1 MINEAP
7 FPKVFPKVIG
17 VSTPKG
23 GVGKTTTITGL
34 GLYLSRLGKKVLFI
48 DLDNIASLT
57 NNLQGA
63 DVRHAHL
70 SNVTDLFKDP
80 EDEAPITVSVISD
93 TIHLIQGDP
102 SISEINRSSDLT
114 IVTAL
119 QDNLERNVADI
130 ESYDYILIDTPAGN
144 GNPLL
149 ATLICAD
156 LIYSPIDLDH
166 NAIGSL
172 KELTKVL
179 KPVKRKLNPSLQW
192 GGFVINRVKTLV
204 SVLGKKVPHSLGDRA
219 IYEGLVTAY
228 GDTAL
233 LGVIGLRD
241 PIKAS
246 ISNGKWIS
254 GKDDSAQDASY
265 EFENFCKKVMEKI

>member
-1 MINEAP
+1 MVNEAP
-7 FPKVFPKVIG
+7 FPKVIG

-23 GVGKTTTITGL
+23 GVGKSTTITGL
-34 GLYLSRLGKKVLFI
+34 GLWLSLQGKKVLFI

-63 DVRHAHL
+63 EVRHEHL
-70 SNVTDLFKDP
+70 SNVTHLFKDP
-80 EDEAPITVSVISD
+80 EDEQAAPITVSVISD
-93 TIHLIQGDP
+93 NIHLIQGD
-102 SISEINRSSDLT
+102 SSVSEINRSNDLT

-119 QDNLERNVADI
+119 KDNLHMKVPNI

-144 GNPLL
+144 GNTLL

-179 KPVKRKLNPSLQW
+179 KPVKRGLNKNLQW

-219 IYEGLVTAY
+219 IYESLVSAY
-228 GDTAL
+228 GDVAL

-246 ISNGKWIS
+246 ISSGKWIS
-254 GKDDSAQDASY
+254 GKDGSAQDASY
-265 EFENFCKKVMEKI
+265 EFENFCKKLMEKI

>member
-1 MINEAP
+1 MTNEAP
-7 FPKVFPKVIG
+7 FPKVIG

-23 GVGKTTTITGL
+23 GVGKSTTITGL
-34 GLYLSRLGKKVLFI
+34 GLYLSLQSKKVLFI

-63 DVRHAHL
+63 EVRYEHL
-70 SNVTDLFKDP
+70 SNVTHLFKDP
-80 EDEAPITVSVISD
+80 EDEQAAPITVSVISD
-93 TIHLIQGDP
+93 NIHLIQGD
-102 SISEINRSSDLT
+102 SSVSEINRSNDLT

-119 QDNLERNVADI
+119 KDNLHMRVPNI

-144 GNPLL
+144 GNTLL

-179 KPVKRKLNPSLQW
+179 KPVKSGLNKNLQW

-219 IYEGLVTAY
+219 IYESLVTAY
-228 GDTAL
+228 GDVAL

-246 ISNGKWIS
+246 ISSGKWIS
-254 GKDDSAQDASY
+254 GKDGSAQDASF
-265 EFENFCKKVMEKI
+265 EFENFCKKLM

>member
-1 MINEAP
+1 MVNKAP
-7 FPKVFPKVIG
+7 FPKVIG

-23 GVGKTTTITGL
+23 GVGKSTTITGL
-34 GLYLSRLGKKVLFI
+34 GLWLSLQGKKVLFI

-63 DVRHAHL
+63 EVRHEHL
-70 SNVTDLFKDP
+70 SNVTHLFKDP
-80 EDEAPITVSVISD
+80 EDDQAAPITVSVISD
-93 TIHLIQGDP
+93 NIHLIQGD
-102 SISEINRSSDLT
+102 SSVSEINRSNDLT

-119 QDNLERNVADI
+119 KDNLHMKVPNI

-144 GNPLL
+144 GNTLL

-179 KPVKRKLNPSLQW
+179 KPVKRGLNKNLQW

-219 IYEGLVTAY
+219 IYESLVSAY
-228 GDTAL
+228 GDVAL

-246 ISNGKWIS
+246 ISSGKWIS

-265 EFENFCKKVMEKI
+265 EFENFCKKLMEKI

>member
-1 MINEAP
+1 MVNEAP
-7 FPKVFPKVIG
+7 FPKVIG

-23 GVGKTTTITGL
+23 GVGKSTTITGL
-34 GLYLSRLGKKVLFI
+34 GLWLSLQGKKVLFI

-63 DVRHAHL
+63 EVRYEHL
-70 SNVTDLFKDP
+70 SNVTHLFKDP
-80 EDEAPITVSVISD
+80 EDEQAAAITVSVISD
-93 TIHLIQGDP
+93 NIHLIQGD
-102 SISEINRSSDLT
+102 SSVSEINRSNDLT

-119 QDNLERNVADI
+119 KDNLHMKVPNI

-144 GNPLL
+144 GNTLL

-179 KPVKRKLNPSLQW
+179 KPVKRGLNKNLQW

-219 IYEGLVTAY
+219 IYESLVSAY
-228 GDTAL
+228 GDVAL

-246 ISNGKWIS
+246 ISSGKWIS

-265 EFENFCKKVMEKI
+265 EFENFCKKLMEKI

>member
-1 MINEAP
+1 MVNEAP
-7 FPKVFPKVIG
+7 FPKVIG

-23 GVGKTTTITGL
+23 GVGKSTTITGL
-34 GLYLSRLGKKVLFI
+34 GLWLSLQGKKVLFI

-63 DVRHAHL
+63 EVRYEHL
-70 SNVTDLFKDP
+70 SNVTHLFKDP
-80 EDEAPITVSVISD
+80 EDEQAAPITVSVISD
-93 TIHLIQGDP
+93 NIHLIQGD
-102 SISEINRSSDLT
+102 SSVSEINRSNDLT

-119 QDNLERNVADI
+119 KDNLHMKVPNI
-130 ESYDYILIDTPAGN
+130 EIYDYILIDTPAGN
-144 GNPLL
+144 GNTLL

-179 KPVKRKLNPSLQW
+179 KPVKRGLNKNLQW

-219 IYEGLVTAY
+219 IYESLVSAY
-228 GDTAL
+228 GDIAL

-246 ISNGKWIS
+246 ISSGKWIS

-265 EFENFCKKVMEKI
+265 EFENFCKKLMEKI

>member
-1 MINEAP
+1 MTNEAP
-7 FPKVFPKVIG
+7 FPKVIG

-23 GVGKTTTITGL
+23 GVGKSTTITGL
-34 GLYLSRLGKKVLFI
+34 GLYLSLQGKKVLFI

-63 DVRHAHL
+63 EVRYEHL
-70 SNVTDLFKDP
+70 SNVTHLFKDP
-80 EDEAPITVSVISD
+80 EDEQAAPITVSVISD
-93 TIHLIQGDP
+93 NIHLIQGD
-102 SISEINRSSDLT
+102 SSVSEINRSNDLT

-119 QDNLERNVADI
+119 KDNLHMRVPNI

-144 GNPLL
+144 GNTLL

-179 KPVKRKLNPSLQW
+179 KPVNRGLNKNLQW

-219 IYEGLVTAY
+219 IYESLVTAY
-228 GDTAL
+228 GDVAL

-246 ISNGKWIS
+246 ISSGKWIS
-254 GKDDSAQDASY
+254 GKDGSAQDASF
-265 EFENFCKKVMEKI
+265 EFENFCKKLMEKI

>member
-1 MINEAP
+1 MTNEAP
-7 FPKVFPKVIG
+7 FPKVIG

-23 GVGKTTTITGL
+23 GVGKSTTITGL
-34 GLYLSRLGKKVLFI
+34 GLYLSLQGKKVLFI

-63 DVRHAHL
+63 DVRYEHL
-70 SNVTDLFKDP
+70 SNVTHLFKDP
-80 EDEAPITVSVISD
+80 EDEQAAPITVSVISD
-93 TIHLIQGDP
+93 NIHLIQGD
-102 SISEINRSSDLT
+102 SSVSEINRSNDLT

-119 QDNLERNVADI
+119 KDNLHMRVPNI

-144 GNPLL
+144 GNTLL

-179 KPVKRKLNPSLQW
+179 KPVKRGLNKNLQW

-219 IYEGLVTAY
+219 IYESLVTAY
-228 GDTAL
+228 GDVAL

-246 ISNGKWIS
+246 ISSGKWIS
-254 GKDDSAQDASY
+254 GKDGSAQDASF
-265 EFENFCKKVMEKI
+265 EFENFCKKLMEKI

>member
-1 MINEAP
+1 MTNEAP
-7 FPKVFPKVIG
+7 FPKVIG

-23 GVGKTTTITGL
+23 GVGKSTTITGL
-34 GLYLSRLGKKVLFI
+34 GLYLSLQGKKVLFI

-63 DVRHAHL
+63 EVRYEHL
-70 SNVTDLFKDP
+70 SNVTHLFKDP
-80 EDEAPITVSVISD
+80 EDEQAAPITVSVISD
-93 TIHLIQGDP
+93 NIHLIQGD
-102 SISEINRSSDLT
+102 SSVSEINRSNDLT

-119 QDNLERNVADI
+119 KDNPHMRVPNI

-144 GNPLL
+144 GNTLL

-156 LIYSPIDLDH
+156 LIYSPIDPDH

-179 KPVKRKLNPSLQW
+179 KPVKRGLNKNLQW

-219 IYEGLVTAY
+219 IYESLVTAY
-228 GDTAL
+228 GDVAL

-246 ISNGKWIS
+246 ISSGKWIS
-254 GKDDSAQDASY
+254 GKDGSAQDASF
-265 EFENFCKKVMEKI
+265 EFENFCKKLMEKI

>member
-1 MINEAP
+1 MTNEAP
-7 FPKVFPKVIG
+7 FPKVIG

-23 GVGKTTTITGL
+23 GVGKSTTITGL
-34 GLYLSRLGKKVLFI
+34 GLYLSLQGKKVLFI

-63 DVRHAHL
+63 EVRYEHL
-70 SNVTDLFKDP
+70 SNVTHLFKDP
-80 EDEAPITVSVISD
+80 EDEQAAAITVSVISD
-93 TIHLIQGDP
+93 NIHLIQGD
-102 SISEINRSSDLT
+102 SSVSEINRSNDLT

-119 QDNLERNVADI
+119 KDNLHMRVPNI

-144 GNPLL
+144 GNTLL

-179 KPVKRKLNPSLQW
+179 KPVKRGLNKNLQW

-219 IYEGLVTAY
+219 IYESLVTAY
-228 GDTAL
+228 GDVAL

-246 ISNGKWIS
+246 ISSGKWIS
-254 GKDDSAQDASY
+254 GKDGSAQDASF
-265 EFENFCKKVMEKI
+265 EFENFCKKLMEKI

>member
-1 MINEAP
+1 MTNEAP
-7 FPKVFPKVIG
+7 FPKVIG

-23 GVGKTTTITGL
+23 GVGKSTTISGL
-34 GLYLSRLGKKVLFI
+34 GLYLSLQGKKVLFI

-63 DVRHAHL
+63 EVRYEHL
-70 SNVTDLFKDP
+70 SNVTHLFKDP
-80 EDEAPITVSVISD
+80 EDEQAAPITVSVISD
-93 TIHLIQGDP
+93 NIHLIQGD
-102 SISEINRSSDLT
+102 SSVSEINRSNDLT

-119 QDNLERNVADI
+119 KDNLHMRVPNI

-144 GNPLL
+144 GNTLL

-179 KPVKRKLNPSLQW
+179 KPVKRGLNKNLQW

-219 IYEGLVTAY
+219 IYESLVTAY
-228 GDTAL
+228 GDVAL

-246 ISNGKWIS
+246 ISSGKWIS
-254 GKDDSAQDASY
+254 GKDGSAQDASF
-265 EFENFCKKVMEKI
+265 EFENFCKKLMEKI